1 MELQIHKMTGDSIS
15 SDVVVP
21 NPLET
26 DVIKAIEEVLDYTH
40 NTTTGKKTG
49 YVTLTSSPS
58 IPTLKA
64 ISSQLVIILTGGYI
78 DLGTDGGTF
87 LQLEATQLY
96 WTIYLRTERHGPVLN
111 ARRNSLSSVA
121 VLKDCFTTYLNRP
134 GALPELDWVPAP
146 HLK

>member
-15 SDVVVP
+15 SDDVVP

-26 DVIKAIEEVLDYTH
+26 DVIKAIDEVLDYTH

-49 YVTLTSSPS
+49 YVTLTSPPS

-64 ISSQLVIILTGGYI
+64 ISSQLVTILTGGYI

-121 VLKDCFTTYLNRP
+121 VLKDCFITYLNRP